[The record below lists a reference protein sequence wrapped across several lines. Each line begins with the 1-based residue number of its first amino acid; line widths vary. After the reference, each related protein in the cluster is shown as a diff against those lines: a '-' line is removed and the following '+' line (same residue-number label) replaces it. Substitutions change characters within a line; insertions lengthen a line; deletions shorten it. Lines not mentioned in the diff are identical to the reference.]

1 MWLSIPGANE
11 MERNG
16 RQRPN
21 NLSRADKA
29 YLGHGEQAKASKMRQ
44 LKGSLQ
50 VGIPTYENVCMRA
63 VNQ

>member
-1 MWLSIPGANE
+1 